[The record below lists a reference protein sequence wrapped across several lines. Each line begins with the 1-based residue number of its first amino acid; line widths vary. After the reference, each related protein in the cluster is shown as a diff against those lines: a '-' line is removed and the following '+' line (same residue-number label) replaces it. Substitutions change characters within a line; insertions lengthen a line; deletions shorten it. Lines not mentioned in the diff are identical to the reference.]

1 LFVLFFAAAPCCLP
15 TASGIIEIAA
25 LARNGNATTVLDL
38 DAAAP
43 PPVAVAGTGAGAS
56 VALPQAAA
64 AAAAASA
71 AEGGGGG
78 GAKSSALWDNP
89 VSQAWSAPGA
99 VHCWN
104 CGGVGHVKEDC
115 PLPPS
120 GLTKGQIRR
129 RRKFANRRTVRKR
142 HFLRHLY
149 INRTFYQDRLGTNI
163 GKVEKRVAFFLGRL
177 DRHHAD
183 CKQSKPIGQLS
194 SFCFLEL
201 SFFALSTTARMNTI
215 QARTR
220 AAFLLTACS

>member
-1 LFVLFFAAAPCCLP
+1 MFLLFFAAAPCCLP

-56 VALPQAAA
+56 VALPQAA

-129 RRKFANRRTVRKR
+129 RRKFANRRTVRKTPL
-142 HFLRHLY
+142 FAPFIY
-149 INRTFYQDRLGTNI
+149 KN
-163 GKVEKRVAFFLGRL
+163 
-177 DRHHAD
+177 
-183 CKQSKPIGQLS
+183 GQFTKTGS
-194 SFCFLEL
+194 GQ
-201 SFFALSTTARMNTI
+201 T
-215 QARTR
+215 
-220 AAFLLTACS
+220 